1 VNPWEYL
8 QRYLNIAREHFRGPV
23 DDERFKQ
30 PVELDWKG
38 MLLPLIDVTS
48 FQRDHLGDR
57 PYLKKKKKYNI
68 PEVPEWRPR

>member
-1 VNPWEYL
+1 MNPWEYL
-8 QRYLNIAREHFRGPV
+8 QRYLGMAREHFRGPV

-48 FQRDHLGDR
+48 FQRDHEGDW
-57 PYLKKKKKYNI
+57 PYFKKKKK
-68 PEVPEWRPR
+68 PQVSEVPEWRP

>member
-1 VNPWEYL
+1 MNPWELL
-8 QRYLNIAREHFRGPV
+8 QKYFNVARKHFRGPV
-23 DDERFKQ
+23 DDKRFKQ

-48 FQRDHLGDR
+48 FERDHRGDR